1 MATPR
6 TLPQRLALLS
16 NLVTDAAGFLPPLIA
31 RIGVGWVFAESG
43 WGKLGNLEKVTG
55 FFKSLNIPFPEIQAP
70 MVSGLE
76 LVCGVL
82 LILGLG
88 TRFAALILTGIMAVA
103 LITAKSSEITGV
115 PELFALSE
123 ALYIVL
129 FLWLAA
135 QGAGLISVDT
145 VIAKMLGID
154 RETLDGSTKN

>member
-1 MATPR
+1 MH
-6 TLPQRLALLS
+6 QRLALLA
-16 NLVTDAAGFLPPLIA
+16 NLITDAVGFLPPLIA

-43 WGKLGNLEKVTG
+43 WGKLGNLEKVTE

-76 LVCGVL
+76 LVCGVM

-88 TRFAALILTGIMAVA
+88 SRFAALTLTGIMTVA
-103 LITAKSSEITGV
+103 LISAKSSEITGV
-115 PELFALSE
+115 PELFGLSE

-129 FLWLAA
+129 FLWLAV

-145 VIAKMLGID
+145 VIAKVLRID
-154 RETLDGSTKN
+154 RQTLDVSTKD

>member
-1 MATPR
+1 MPNSPTM
-6 TLPQRLALLS
+6 PQRLALLA
-16 NLVTDAAGFLPPLIA
+16 NLITDAVGFLPPLIA

-43 WGKLGNLEKVTG
+43 WGKLGNLEKVTE

-76 LVCGVL
+76 LVCGVM

-88 TRFAALILTGIMAVA
+88 TRFAALTLTGIMTVA
-103 LITAKSSEITGV
+103 LISAKSSEITGV
-115 PELFALSE
+115 PELFGLSE

-129 FLWLAA
+129 FLWLAV

-145 VIAKMLGID
+145 VIAKVLRID
-154 RETLDGSTKN
+154 RQTLDGSTKD